1 MCGYHVKKLTLGQ
14 EFLSVDQATLP
25 EIKVGRS
32 NFRNIRN
39 YVMISVSYAYKNL
52 VYFENG

>member
-1 MCGYHVKKLTLGQ
+1 MCGYHVKKLTLGE

-32 NFRNIRN
+32 NFEASEI
-39 YVMISVSYAYKNL
+39 MP
-52 VYFENG
+52 

>member
-1 MCGYHVKKLTLGQ
+1 MCGYHVKKLTLGE

-32 NFRNIRN
+32 NFEASEI
-39 YVMISVSYAYKNL
+39 MPWFQLSYALKTLTY
-52 VYFENG
+52 

>member
-1 MCGYHVKKLTLGQ
+1 MCGYHVKKLTLGE

-32 NFRNIRN
+32 NFEASEI
-39 YVMISVSYAYKNL
+39 MPEFQLSYAIKTLIY
-52 VYFENG
+52 